1 MRLYFH
7 LKDTHEVIRDAEGI
21 EVADLEDA
29 RAQVIQ
35 ATKELRRENASAARD
50 WSGWTLSVADE
61 RGMVVFALDLD
72 ACSRLREAH
81 ASHASR
87 AGGP

>member
-7 LKDTHEVIRDAEGI
+7 LKDAHEVIRDVEGI

-29 RAQVIQ
+29 RAQAIR
-35 ATKELRRENASAARD
+35 AIAELRREDASAARD

-61 RGMVVFALDLD
+61 RGTVVFALDLD
-72 ACSRLREAH
+72 AAR
-81 ASHASR
+81 
-87 AGGP
+87 G